1 MRRAIILLFLS
12 VAITAICITSC
23 VHKPQVQV
31 TPTYGNF
38 PDSVGKIFLAKCTN
52 AGCHN
57 AASYQNAAELEL
69 DTWEHL
75 FNGGISGAVVVAY
88 SPTYSPLL
96 YYINAYDSA
105 DVIAYDPGHIKT
117 PLTPTEYATIKN
129 WITNGAPDQN
139 GNIPFASNPDTRQ
152 KIYLTNQGCDLL
164 AVIDA
169 KSRQVMRYI
178 TLGVNATGKTQ
189 TPHDVEISSDGM
201 TGYVSLYDG
210 SYLQKFDTRTDAITG
225 NLSLSSYILPPAIS
239 GGWSILSFS
248 PQDTALLLTG
258 MTANSMISINTSS
271 FTLNQRQSVDIA
283 STGTS
288 FCPYPHGIASNAT
301 FDTFFTALQYGNTVL
316 GYTFKPMFREWPI
329 SVNGR
334 TPNTTNVND
343 ITSPNP
349 HQIEMAPDYSRYFVT
364 CQNTNVVSVINSYTN
379 DTEALIPVGGYPQE
393 MCVYTAKNYLFVA
406 CMRDFSNPA
415 PPLYGS
421 IYVIDYNTLQVVKVI
436 YGDFCEPHDMAVDAQ
451 DGLLY
456 IASRNA
462 DGANSIPSH
471 HSTACGGTA
480 GWYSV
485 YDLNTLQPADNK
497 RYEVTNDAY
506 AISARFK

>member
-1 MRRAIILLFLS
+1 MRRLVLFLFLS
-12 VAITAICITSC
+12 LSVTAICITSC
-23 VHKPQVQV
+23 VHKAQVQ
-31 TPTYGNF
+31 PSYGGF
-38 PDSVGKIFLAKCTN
+38 PDSVGKIFIAKCTN

-69 DTWEHL
+69 DTWDHL

-96 YYINAYDSA
+96 YYINAYNKA
-105 DVIAYDPGHIKT
+105 DVVAYDPNHFA
-117 PLTPTEYATIKN
+117 PALTSAEYTTIKN
-129 WITNGAPDQN
+129 WITAGAPDRN

-225 NLSLSSYILPPAIS
+225 NLSLSNYILPPAIS
-239 GGWSILSFS
+239 GGWSILNFS
-248 PQDTALLLTG
+248 PQDTALLVTG
-258 MTANSMISINTSS
+258 MTSNAIISINTNS
-271 FTLNQRQSVDIA
+271 FTVNQSQSVDIN
-283 STGTS
+283 SGGSS
-288 FCPYPHGIASNAT
+288 FFPYPHGIANNAT
-301 FDTFFTALQYGNTVL
+301 FDTFYTALQYGNTVV
-316 GYTFKPMFREWPI
+316 GYTFKPLFRLWQI
-329 SVNGR
+329 SVDGK
-334 TPNTTNVND
+334 PAITTNAND
-343 ITSPNP
+343 VTSPNP
-349 HQIEMAPDYSRYFVT
+349 HQIETAPDYSRYFVT
-364 CQNTNVVSVINSYTN
+364 CQTSNMVSVINAHYPN
-379 DTEALIPVGGYPQE
+379 DTVALIPVGGYPQE
-393 MCVYTAKNYLFVA
+393 MCLYPAKNYLFVA
-406 CMRDFSNPA
+406 CMRDFSNPS

-421 IYVIDYNTLQVVKVI
+421 VYVIDYNTLQVVKVI
-436 YGDFCEPHDMAVDAQ
+436 YGDFCEPHDIAVDEQ

-462 DGANSIPSH
+462 DASSSIPSH

-485 YDLNTLQPADNK
+485 YDLNTLQPVDHK